1 MSCKFTYLLIDLG
14 TILVPLIFSFHPK
27 LNFHKTWKAYWPANL
42 IVTVLFIG
50 WDMLYTK
57 LGVWGFNENYTCSLK
72 LLNLPIEEILFFICV
87 PYASVFT
94 YHCFKLFFKK
104 IKINSL
110 YVSVF
115 LIVGLSITG
124 LIFISKLYTAVTFLS
139 LCCLI
144 IYLFF
149 FKKAKWLPHFYFS
162 YLIILLPF
170 FIVNGILTGSWID
183 EPIVWYNNAENM
195 NVRIFTIP
203 FEDIFYGMLLLL
215 LNTWLYER
223 NLQKSS

>member
-1 MSCKFTYLLIDLG
+1 MNNKFTYLIIDVA
-14 TILVPLIFSFHPK
+14 TILAPFIFSFHTK
-27 LNFHKTWKAYWPANL
+27 LNFHKTWKAFWPANIL
-42 IVTVLFIG
+42 VTILFIA

-57 LGVWGFNENYTCSLK
+57 IGVWGFNENYICGLK
-72 LLNLPIEEILFFICV
+72 ILNLPIEEVLFFICV
-87 PYASVFT
+87 PYASLFT

-110 YVSVF
+110 YVSIF
-115 LIVGLSITG
+115 LIISLSITG
-124 LIFISKLYTAVTFLS
+124 IVFVTKLYTVVTLLS
-139 LCCLI
+139 LCSLI

-149 FKKAKWLPHFYFS
+149 IEKAKWLSLFYFS

-183 EPIVWYNNAENM
+183 EPIVWYNNTENM
-195 NVRIFTIP
+195 NVRLFTIP
-203 FEDIFYGMLLLL
+203 FEDVFYGMLLLL

-223 NLQKSS
+223 NLQKGS